1 MTLKEGKFITD
12 LFKKPTAKC
21 QYLLPSSC
29 HPLHQ
34 TTSTIYSLAYRLRRI
49 CSDNKTFELRVSEL
63 KSYLLS
69 SNYNSKIIDSEI
81 AKARAISREEAL
93 KIVIKKENEREVF
106 VVPFHPGL
114 PSVTS
119 IVKKHW
125 EVMTSNSKILE
136 RCFPQKSLV
145 AYSRPK
151 NLKDEL
157 IRARI
162 STRKKSGR
170 LKNGYGPVKRVVN
183 VAGSA
188 KKQLF
193 ILIS

>member
-1 MTLKEGKFITD
+1 M
-12 LFKKPTAKC
+12 
-21 QYLLPSSC
+21 
-29 HPLHQ
+29 
-34 TTSTIYSLAYRLRRI
+34 
-49 CSDNKTFELRVSEL
+49 
-63 KSYLLS
+63 
-69 SNYNSKIIDSEI
+69 
-81 AKARAISREEAL
+81 
-93 KIVIKKENEREVF
+93 
-106 VVPFHPGL
+106 
-114 PSVTS
+114 PSVTT

-183 VAGSA
+183 VAG
-188 KKQLF
+188 QGPYPFF
-193 ILIS
+193 ISMSSCFFAD